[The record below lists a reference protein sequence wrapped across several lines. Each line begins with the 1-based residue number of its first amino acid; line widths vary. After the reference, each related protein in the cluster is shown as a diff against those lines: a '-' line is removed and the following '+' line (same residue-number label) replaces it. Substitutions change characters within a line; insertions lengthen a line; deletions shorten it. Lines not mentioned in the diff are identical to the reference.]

1 MFVMRFSEKALGRV
15 DEEKK
20 FFENVVSYIPGYHG
34 YQEREKIRETDKL
47 VREELFRVL
56 RIGVNNLVSCYNT
69 LVSRNN
75 PLYND
80 VDRVKLKADRIAEKV
95 RHAEYGYAGVFD
107 PIKVQR
113 EELLSLVRF
122 DGELI
127 DSVQSISDSAETIL
141 RLSRQGEDLK
151 APLSTI
157 ELSLENLDKT
167 FNQRKQF
174 MQGLKG

>member
-1 MFVMRFSEKALGRV
+1 MSFSEKALGRV
-15 DEEKK
+15 GEEKK

-34 YQEREKIRETDKL
+34 YQEREKIRESDRL
-47 VREELFRVL
+47 VRDELFRVL
-56 RIGVNNLVSCYNT
+56 RIGVNNLVSCYNA
-69 LVSRNN
+69 LVSTSN
-75 PLYND
+75 PLYTD
-80 VDRVKLKADRIAEKV
+80 VDRIKLKADRIAEKI
-95 RHAEYGYAGVFD
+95 RHAEYGYAGLFD
-107 PIKVQR
+107 PIKAQR

-127 DSVQSISDSAETIL
+127 DSAQSISASAETVL
-141 RLSRQGEDLK
+141 RLSRDGGDLK

-167 FNQRKQF
+167 FDQRKQF